1 MHQSI
6 LGSLGLLAFVV
17 VNAVPA
23 TAGSI
28 TASSIWNS
36 SSAMLRARSRVPAG
50 AKITKSNCVTVQV
63 RLDFHYRCTVDY
75 TTKAP

>member
-23 TAGSI
+23 NAGSI

-36 SSAMLRARSRVPAG
+36 SNAMQRARSRVPAG
-50 AKITKSNCVTVQV
+50 ATITKSNCVTVQV

>member
-1 MHQSI
+1 VHQSI

-17 VNAVPA
+17 VNVVPA
-23 TAGSI
+23 TAGTI

-36 SSAMLRARSRVPAG
+36 SNAMQRARSRVPAG
-50 AKITKSNCVTVQV
+50 ATITKSHCVTVQV
-63 RLDFHYRCTVDY
+63 RLDFHYRCTVNF

>member
-6 LGSLGLLAFVV
+6 LGSLGLLAFIV
-17 VNAVPA
+17 VNAAPA

-36 SSAMLRARSRVPAG
+36 SNAMQRARSRVPTG
-50 AKITKSNCVTVQV
+50 ATITKSNCVTVQV
-63 RLDFHYRCTVDY
+63 RLDFHYRCTVNY
-75 TTKAP
+75 TTQTP

>member
-6 LGSLGLLAFVV
+6 LGSLGVLAFVV

-36 SSAMLRARSRVPAG
+36 SNAMQRARSRVPAG
-50 AKITKSNCVTVQV
+50 ATITKSNCVTVQV

-75 TTKAP
+75 KTQTP

>member
-36 SSAMLRARSRVPAG
+36 SNAMQRARSRVPAG
-50 AKITKSNCVTVQV
+50 ATITKSNCVTVQV

-75 TTKAP
+75 TTQAP

>member
-1 MHQSI
+1 VHQSI
-6 LGSLGLLAFVV
+6 LGSLGLLAFVLF
-17 VNAVPA
+17 NAVPV

-36 SSAMLRARSRVPAG
+36 SNAMQRARSRVPAG
-50 AKITKSNCVTVQV
+50 ATITKSNCVTVQV

>member
-6 LGSLGLLAFVV
+6 LGSLGLLTFVV
-17 VNAVPA
+17 FNAVPA

-36 SSAMLRARSRVPAG
+36 SNAMQRARSRVPAG
-50 AKITKSNCVTVQV
+50 ATITKANCVTVQV

-75 TTKAP
+75 TTQTP

>member
-6 LGSLGLLAFVV
+6 LGSLGVLAFVV

-36 SSAMLRARSRVPAG
+36 SNAMQRARNRVPAG
-50 AKITKSNCVTVQV
+50 ATITKSNCVTVQV
-63 RLDFHYRCTVDY
+63 RLDFHYRCTVVY
-75 TTKAP
+75 TTQTP